1 MMFYFTNLRFY
12 ILSGGGLTREQIV
25 KAKINLVDLAGSE
38 RADKTGEWE
47 TEKVLLLFMLLL
59 LLLFVLC
66 MLLLFMLF
74 LLLL

>member
-1 MMFYFTNLRFY
+1 M
-12 ILSGGGLTREQIV
+12 

-59 LLLFVLC
+59 FMLLLLFVSC